1 MVEQQKEKKERKSMV
16 KAVKKAM
23 TVKKNLIFFTKIERK
38 PLSKKDKEIDERS
51 ENDSENHSSD
61 EEESVFFLTKQE
73 REELAKQRIRG
84 ETQKKKK
91 RKVQKSRECDG
102 KSEPEN
108 IEDDQER
115 EELGKQRIRG
125 ESQKKRKVQ
134 KSRKCERESE
144 AIDIEGEEVTDNE
157 NEGNKDDQPII
168 RKVEFDKMY
177 KGPKYYFAGD
187 AFTIVFTIAKY
198 TS

>member
-84 ETQKKKK
+84 ETQKK
-91 RKVQKSRECDG
+91 
-102 KSEPEN
+102 
-108 IEDDQER
+108 
-115 EELGKQRIRG
+115 
-125 ESQKKRKVQ
+125 RKVQ